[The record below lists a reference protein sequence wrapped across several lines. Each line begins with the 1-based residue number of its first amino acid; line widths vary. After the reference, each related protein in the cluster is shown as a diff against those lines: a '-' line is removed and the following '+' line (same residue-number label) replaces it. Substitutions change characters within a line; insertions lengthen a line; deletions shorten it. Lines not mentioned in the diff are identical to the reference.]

1 MWGLSKKNGY
11 RSYNPN
17 LDLGVK
23 VWLKKLY
30 FKIDLANEKIIN
42 NEFRHKLCWGIVA
55 QWKGVNQLVHTQLR
69 HGQGEN

>member
-30 FKIDLANEKIIN
+30 FKIYLANEKIIN
-42 NEFRHKLCWGIVA
+42 NEFWHKLCWGIVA
-55 QWKGVNQLVHTQLR
+55 
-69 HGQGEN
+69 